1 MYLFAVTPI
10 KPTFAIMAAGFRSG
24 SLAHLNYYEET
35 INIPSLHIYG
45 ENDAIITPDM
55 SELLAATFEEPKVV
69 IHPGGHF
76 FAASAGQKNIY
87 IDFFRDR
94 LVEYLESK
102 ELEQADC
109 TATIV
114 GTATNA
120 SASDDSD

>member
-1 MYLFAVTPI
+1 
-10 KPTFAIMAAGFRSG
+10 MAAGFRSG

-45 ENDAIITPDM
+45 ENDAIIASDL
-55 SELLAATFEEPKVV
+55 SELLAATFEEPKIVT
-69 IHPGGHF
+69 HPGGHF
-76 FAASAGQKNIY
+76 FAASASQKNIY
-87 IDFFRDR
+87 IDFFRNR

-102 ELEQADC
+102 ELEQADN

-114 GTATNA
+114 GPATNA